1 MFSITLPQHCSGRQL
16 WVSNCMEHTTEF
28 QPGSP
33 CSPLQRRA
41 SQKIKRELQ
50 RQTTETLR
58 KGIIQKTK
66 NPLMFARYPWPEG
79 QDFDSLRQSS
89 SAPGPSTLVSSESS
103 VSYRGRIKWFSSTRR
118 FGFIIVDPSEE
129 EIFFH
134 QSNIR
139 GILTPELTPN
149 FPVSFMIRL
158 TTKGPEAFNVRPYEE
173 MHTFTYPQLSRTE
186 SRPQLAV
193 PSSSMRGPSGVHPR
207 RSVIR
212 PTRRFRCYNCGQY
225 ASHKAAFCPMEPMR
239 KCCYRCRSSTH
250 LLADCPLPPASF
262 LQPQRFVSQ
271 SIPFT
276 TEAGISSEHRSPV
289 LRKL

>member
-1 MFSITLPQHCSGRQL
+1 
-16 WVSNCMEHTTEF
+16 
-28 QPGSP
+28 
-33 CSPLQRRA
+33 
-41 SQKIKRELQ
+41 
-50 RQTTETLR
+50 
-58 KGIIQKTK
+58 
-66 NPLMFARYPWPEG
+66 MFARYPWPEG

-89 SAPGPSTLVSSESS
+89 AAPGPSTLVSPESS
-103 VSYRGRIKWFSSTRR
+103 VSYRGRIKWFSSTRH

-158 TTKGPEAFNVRPYEE
+158 TSKGPEAFNVRPYEE
-173 MHTFTYPQLSRTE
+173 IHTFTYPHLSRTE

-193 PSSSMRGPSGVHPR
+193 PSTSMRRPLGVHPR

-271 SIPFT
+271 PTPFT